1 MTTYYSCSMM
11 LSQGAFDTR
20 ASAVLL
26 YDDGVNATQLSI
38 EWPVMPPQTDPENA
52 GEWLFHILEDLV
64 SNFDAHAVMSASNEP
79 TRTGRQGNHRA

>member
-11 LSQGAFDTR
+11 LSQGSFDTR

-26 YDDGVNATQLSI
+26 YDDGVNATELHI

-64 SNFDAHAVMSASNEP
+64 SNFDAHAVMSAKNEP
-79 TRTGRQGNHRA
+79 TRVGNKGTHRA

>member
-26 YDDGVNATQLSI
+26 YDDGVNATQLNI

-64 SNFDAHAVMSASNEP
+64 SNFDAHAVMGATNEP